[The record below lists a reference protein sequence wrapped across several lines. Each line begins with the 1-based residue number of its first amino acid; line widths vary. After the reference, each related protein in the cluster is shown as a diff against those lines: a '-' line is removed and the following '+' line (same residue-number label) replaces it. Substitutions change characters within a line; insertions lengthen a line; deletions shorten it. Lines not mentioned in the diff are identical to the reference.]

1 MSDHVGH
8 ERVTGHILGST
19 SSRHARVPQLDILI
33 VDASA
38 PIPKAADL
46 CLQVFKL
53 WAIPDHQ
60 ESSYTEQ
67 AHGYYDPR
75 ESIAALLGLR
85 VVVLLALH
93 SQQRVNVPSAA
104 REWLLCDNYVLN
116 SFAVVSSGL
125 PMFPGSSWSGP
136 CRIKAPSR
144 SSQVCC
150 RHVRI
155 GAGAAG
161 QYVSR
166 CK

>member
-1 MSDHVGH
+1 MPDHVGH
-8 ERVTGHILGST
+8 ERVTGHVPAST

-38 PIPKAADL
+38 PIPQAADL

-85 VVVLLALH
+85 VVLLALR
-93 SQQRVNVPSAA
+93 SQQRVNLPPAA
-104 REWLLCDNYVLN
+104 PL
-116 SFAVVSSGL
+116 
-125 PMFPGSSWSGP
+125 
-136 CRIKAPSR
+136 
-144 SSQVCC
+144 
-150 RHVRI
+150 
-155 GAGAAG
+155 
-161 QYVSR
+161 
-166 CK
+166 